1 MHFFIYTTF
10 SSKQKYMIET
20 NVSLQMLLVSLN
32 VFTPSPLSNCF
43 SKTFCIKT
51 TTTKK
56 KTERFTT
63 FKPHLTTLHFAK

>member
-51 TTTKK
+51 KK
-56 KTERFTT
+56 KI
-63 FKPHLTTLHFAK
+63 

>member
-20 NVSLQMLLVSLN
+20 NVSIQMLLISLN

-51 TTTKK
+51 KQK
-56 KTERFTT
+56 INLKDLL
-63 FKPHLTTLHFAK
+63 HLSHI